1 MRSGRSFESVAQ
13 SSPQRAVVPALKDS
27 TTTSAV
33 AMSRRA
39 ISRASGLARSSAT
52 DRLAAL

>member
-52 DRLAAL
+52 DRLPAL